1 MGHMRSILRYLKSPI
16 FNACY
21 KLLMLGNPPKS
32 IFGRTPYG
40 VEDLKMVHQA
50 IRSGWLSRGGGQMVA
65 DFERQFSHAYQAAYA
80 VASNSGTSSIHT
92 ALGVLEINPGDEII
106 TTPITDMGTIIPILS
121 QNAIPVFA
129 DINDN
134 YAIDPKSIEQCI
146 TNRTKAVIPVHTFG
160 NPCDMDQIMDIC
172 KNHKL
177 AVIED
182 CAQAHMTK
190 YKDRYLGSIGD
201 FGCFSFQESK
211 HLTTGDGGMTITNS
225 TQYGYKMRLF
235 ADKGVDREV
244 RGNSTHLFHAP
255 NYRMPELS
263 AAIGI
268 AQLKK
273 VTAVVAR
280 RNYLGTMLTGLISD
294 IEGVRPAPVTS
305 GGMHSYWAYP
315 LYLEEI
321 EVENFL
327 SKFKSAGIPAAVHM
341 STPVYYSAAHLSTR
355 KAYGNGHCPFSCGN
369 SIEYEKGLCPKAEAL
384 SSHLVTIWLTENWSE
399 GTVLKVS
406 KQIRKIVQDVGSR

>member
-1 MGHMRSILRYLKSPI
+1 MTA
-16 FNACY
+16 N
-21 KLLMLGNPPKS
+21 
-32 IFGRTPYG
+32 
-40 VEDLKMVHQA
+40 
-50 IRSGWLSRGGGQMVA
+50 
-65 DFERQFSHAYQAAYA
+65 FEIQFSHAYQVAYA

-106 TTPITDMGTIIPILS
+106 TTPITDMGTVIPILS

-134 YAIDPKSIEQCI
+134 YTIDPKSIKQRM
-146 TNRTKAVIPVHTFG
+146 TKRTKAVIAVHTFG
-160 NPCDMDQIMDIC
+160 NPCDMEQIIDIC
-172 KNHKL
+172 KDHGV

-211 HLTTGDGGMTITNS
+211 HLTTGDGGMTITNN

-235 ADKGVDREV
+235 ADKGVDREI
-244 RGNSTHLFHAP
+244 RGHSAHLFHAP
-255 NYRMPELS
+255 NYRMPELT

-273 VTAVVAR
+273 VPAVVAR
-280 RNYLGTMLTGLISD
+280 RNHLGTMLTDLISD
-294 IEGVRPAPVTS
+294 IEGIRPAPVTS

-321 EVENFL
+321 DVETFLNKLRASGISAAAHMSQPVYRTAVHL
-327 SKFKSAGIPAAVHM
+327 SK
-341 STPVYYSAAHLSTR
+341 R

-369 SIEYEKGLCPKAEAL
+369 SIEYADGLCPKAEAL
-384 SSHLVTIWLTENWSE
+384 SNHLVTIWLTENWSE
-399 GTVLKVS
+399 ARILKVS
-406 KQIRKIVQDVGSR
+406 QQIRKIVHSMGGR